1 MHNLFVPLP
10 SMFYSGWVT
19 IQIQKQTKSHVNKKK
34 EKYTRIKKFLVNFT
48 SWSLTWLHDW
58 THVISRA
65 LFVYWSMEEKAVVLT
80 KTENVSSLCVCG
92 CCIKWS
98 RAPVVPLLGDA
109 VMFSMSGKMECWL
122 MFSMSGKME
131 YWLMFSMSG
140 KMEYWLGNSMAVN
153 TITGVPGFTCTSF
166 LNLEQPS
173 ASLLSTI
180 R

>member
-1 MHNLFVPLP
+1 VFHFGFWLHYTN
-10 SMFYSGWVT
+10 SETDKCY
-19 IQIQKQTKSHVNKKK
+19 VNKKRK
-34 EKYTRIKKFLVNFT
+34 LHKTEEVSCQLT

-65 LFVYWSMEEKAVVLT
+65 WVVYWSMEEKAVVLT

-109 VMFSMSGKMECWL
+109 VMFSMSGKME
-122 MFSMSGKME
+122 
-131 YWLMFSMSG
+131 
-140 KMEYWLGNSMAVN
+140 YWLGNIMAVN